1 MKRLIMILAM
11 LASPAMAQDFSE
23 GSEAKTW
30 NLYGESPARFEAKVV
45 DILCE
50 MTGDCAADCGG
61 GTRQLGL
68 LRKAD
73 AVLVFPNKNAQ
84 AAFTGAALELAPFC
98 GKEVEVDGLL
108 ITDADLGAMNVY
120 LVQKIRTLGDA
131 EWTAA
136 NRWTKE
142 WAKANPEAK
151 GKGPWFR
158 RDPRIKAQIAAHGYT
173 GTGAEA
179 EKPFIQD
186 WFE

>member
-1 MKRLIMILAM
+1 MKRFMMILAA
-11 LASPAMAQDFSE
+11 LASPAMAQDFSD

-30 NLYGESPARFEAKVV
+30 NLYAEAPARFEAKVV

-50 MTGDCAADCGG
+50 LTGDCVDECGG

-73 AVLVFPNKNAQ
+73 DVLVFPNKNAQ
-84 AAFTGAALELAPFC
+84 AAFTGAAVELAPFC
-98 GKEVEVDGLL
+98 GMNVEVDGLL
-108 ITDADLGAMNVY
+108 IDDPDLAVKYVY
-120 LVQKIRTLGDA
+120 LVQKIRTNGDS

-158 RDPRIKAQIAAHGYT
+158 RDPRVIAEIAAHGYT

-179 EKPFIQD
+179 EKPFIKE